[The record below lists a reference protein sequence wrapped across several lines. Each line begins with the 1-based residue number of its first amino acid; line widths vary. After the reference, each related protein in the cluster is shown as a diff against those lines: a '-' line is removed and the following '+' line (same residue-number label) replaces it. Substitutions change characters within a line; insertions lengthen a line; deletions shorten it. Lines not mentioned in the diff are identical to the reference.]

1 MATSK
6 LYWNGSAW
14 STSATYWV
22 NDDSTASLGFG
33 VISRIQI
40 IAYDDATIMLKASL
54 NPSVSDVSYSLSG
67 TRMITSGG
75 SSLLT
80 LNDSNRNPSAVD
92 VTSKTSFSYSGN
104 VSVYRMAGG
113 VTYGNA
119 SNISGSTTITSPFY
133 TLTYNAN
140 GGSGAPSAATVCKGV
155 AYALSTTKPTRTGY
169 SFQGWATS
177 SSATTASYAAGAA
190 VNFSANTTLYA
201 VWKAELTTISAS
213 NGTIGT
219 ALTIT
224 LTQQGSSYSYKH
236 DVKWTINGTT
246 QTIVS
251 DKTGSSATITQSWTP
266 AIATIVPLYAD
277 RKSYPCTL
285 TVVTKT
291 SSGTTLGSKTASITL
306 AVPTSCAPTLSGSVS
321 PTNKPSSFS
330 NYVSGKSKAYFNYTA
345 TPQYSATI
353 VSWKYV
359 VNGATT
365 TVTDSSTTKTY
376 TSASAVTA
384 SPVKVIVTDS
394 RGLSATAQTSITVSA
409 YSAPSVT
416 SPVLTRA
423 LPDGTVD
430 GQGEYLKVT
439 GTVAIKDLSNTNT
452 KTWAVKY
459 KLQSAST
466 WTAASSGTLSSYS
479 TSFSYLS
486 SSAILSQSSTYD
498 VRLEITDYYGTTI
511 VQQTVSTAAAIIDFK
526 ADGKGV
532 AFGKVSEVSNA
543 VEIASDWDLI
553 HNGVSLLDKVSKSG
567 DTMTGEL
574 EVLGAQI
581 HPRST
586 NVTSGTTVASNANGN
601 SDIRFKDSADNTIAY
616 VTPRF
621 ETDGTQKLRIATTR
635 DVNGSTI
642 SSVVDL
648 GIDSNGVRSV
658 YLGSSAS
665 AWRTALGLSYAKN
678 ATVTLSDL
686 AVNGYVTNSTA
697 RIYIGI
703 PVPKSME
710 NISTVTVTAMTGALR
725 GGSGAIDST
734 GTSTD
739 LYSNYTV
746 TAVKSTDNMIRVYI
760 LKSSAFS
767 NVTNNSPVSFA
778 GSISLKFT

>member
-1 MATSK
+1 MANAK

-54 NPSVSDVSYSLSG
+54 NPSVSDASYSLSG
-67 TRMITSGG
+67 TRTITSGG

-92 VTSKTSFSYSGN
+92 VTSKTSFAYSGN
-104 VSVYRMAGG
+104 VGVYRMAGG

-177 SSATTASYAAGAA
+177 SSATTAAYAAGAA
-190 VNFSANTTLYA
+190 VNFSANTILYA

-224 LTQQGSSYSYKH
+224 LTQQGSSYTYKH
-236 DVKWTINGTT
+236 DIKWTINGTT

-251 DKTGSSATITQSWTP
+251 NLTGSSATITQSWTP
-266 AIATIVPLYAD
+266 AIATIVPLYTD
-277 RKSYPCTL
+277 RSSYSCTL

-291 SSGTTLGSKTASITL
+291 SGGTTLGSKTCTITL
-306 AVPTSCAPTLSGSVS
+306 AVPSSCAPTLSGSVT

-384 SPVKVIVTDS
+384 SPVKVTVTDS
-394 RGLSATAQTSITVSA
+394 RGLSTTVSTSITVAA

-423 LPDGTVD
+423 LSDGTVD
-430 GQGEYLKVT
+430 GQGTYLKVT

-466 WTAASSGTLSSYS
+466 WTTASSGTLSSYT

-498 VRLEITDYYGTTI
+498 VRLEITDYYGTTV
-511 VQQTVSTAAAIIDFK
+511 VQQTVSTAAAIIDFL
-526 ADGKGV
+526 ADGTGV

-543 VEIASDWDLI
+543 VESAWDLMLEKADDTPTLVFKRNDLDTTAATALGSQWEEI
-553 HNGVSLLDKVSKSG
+553 DFIDKNGR
-567 DTMTGEL
+567 T
-574 EVLGAQI
+574 LGLCGA
-581 HPRST
+581 
-586 NVTSGTTVASNANGN
+586 GFYA
-601 SDIRFKDSADNTIAY
+601 
-616 VTPRF
+616 
-621 ETDGTQKLRIATTR
+621 DGTVRFRNLIRRI
-635 DVNGSTI
+635 VNGSAVNNYFDL
-642 SSVVDL
+642 SVAAD
-648 GIDSNGVRSV
+648 GTPSV
-658 YLGSSAS
+658 YVTSKVG
-665 AWRTALGLSYAKN
+665 WRTALELGTDGVLPITVAQGGTGQTGITYTTTASDIATAATGYTISAANYSQWGKVAQVRIMGSLSSASSGEKKI
-678 ATVTLSDL
+678 ATMVSGKRPRFLCAAVLS
-686 AVNGYVTNSTA
+686 TISTA
-697 RIYIGI
+697 
-703 PVPKSME
+703 
-710 NISTVTVTAMTGALR
+710 
-725 GGSGAIDST
+725 SGYIDST
-734 GTSTD
+734 GGVYVNGTVAGSTTFSF
-739 LYSNYTV
+739 LAT
-746 TAVKSTDNMIRVYI
+746 YI
-760 LKSSAFS
+760 LA
-767 NVTNNSPVSFA
+767 
-778 GSISLKFT
+778 